1 VVGAA
6 LLGLASR
13 VSAADAPELAGV
25 VAVAGV
31 AGLAAG
37 LVLRR
42 GGLATMGLALVGSA
56 YAVSLIGKGLDPA
69 ACLVAGGL
77 LFVAELTYWALEPG
91 AAVRIGRRATA
102 RRAVFSGA
110 LALGAVVV
118 GSLLL
123 GIASAPSRGGEA
135 IGILG
140 VAALAAI
147 LAAVIGL
154 MHSLRPRG
162 PVR

>member
-6 LLGLASR
+6 LIGLAAR
-13 VSAADAPELAGV
+13 LSAADAPELTEV
-25 VAVAGV
+25 VAAAGV

-42 GGLATMGLALVGSA
+42 GGLATMGLALIGSS

-102 RRAVFSGA
+102 RRALFSGA
-110 LALGAVVV
+110 LALGSVVV

-123 GIASAPSRGGEA
+123 GVASSPTGGGET